1 MVPVIT
7 VSGWAIMWVV
17 MAAFPRLHAQTVT
30 SATHFA
36 TAPLSRETFCLALL
50 AGAVITLMTR
60 MQHGTDAMIG
70 KIAAA
75 IAGAF
80 LLGGLEMFHS
90 ILDSLLIFGALHTGD
105 TPFGYVD
112 WLRWFS
118 YTVTGNVLGG
128 LLLVTLLRL
137 VRLKDRLVI
146 ERRGLLRFLKGGDVT
161 ARYASQ

>member
-1 MVPVIT
+1 
-7 VSGWAIMWVV
+7 
-17 MAAFPRLHAQTVT
+17 
-30 SATHFA
+30 
-36 TAPLSRETFCLALL
+36 
-50 AGAVITLMTR
+50 
-60 MQHGTDAMIG
+60 MIG

-105 TPFGYVD
+105 APFGYVD